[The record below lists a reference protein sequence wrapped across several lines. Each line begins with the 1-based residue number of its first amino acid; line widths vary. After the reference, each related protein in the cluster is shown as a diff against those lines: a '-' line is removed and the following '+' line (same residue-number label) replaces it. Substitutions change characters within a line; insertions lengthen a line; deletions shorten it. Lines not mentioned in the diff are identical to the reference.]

1 MDIIITVFPVKFKT
15 VFVAQKVTSV
25 TLVHIIFLL
34 IKKVVNVLSVL
45 LPVYFVKMASVLN
58 ANKDSVNYPIQ
69 LDSALSAAMFTA

>member
-1 MDIIITVFPVKFKT
+1 MYILSTVFPVKFKT
-15 VFVAQKVTSV
+15 VFVAQAKTSV